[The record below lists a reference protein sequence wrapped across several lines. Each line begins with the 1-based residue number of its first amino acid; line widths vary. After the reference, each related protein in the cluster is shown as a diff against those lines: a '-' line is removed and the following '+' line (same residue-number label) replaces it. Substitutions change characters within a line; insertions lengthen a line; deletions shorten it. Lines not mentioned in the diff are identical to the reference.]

1 MNFLIFAVTI
11 GQSPLLSNGIFSQTV
26 FLFSVIPPEK
36 KKRDLQL
43 FIRNIYSL
51 KIALTFLYLC

>member
-36 KKRDLQL
+36 KKGFAAFYTKYLQ
-43 FIRNIYSL
+43 S
-51 KIALTFLYLC
+51 